1 MNERMCKQRAPLYD
15 MNAAEGLMPLIQAL
29 IKPPES
35 TDSLGRTGLRRSSH
49 PYYRRPGRGHNNDTC
64 DACKEG
70 GDLLCCDRCPSSFH
84 LGCHDPP
91 LSEQEIPHGQWVCHT
106 CKCKAI
112 DDPLGTT
119 ERAQLR
125 DRSLSHKSSNS
136 SGSSS
141 GKVSIDGDHNDGG
154 SGGMYSAP
162 ASPPPPQQPLAP
174 AAQLLPMESHSSDDT
189 PMPESV
195 HPVVRA
201 EQHEERASMEAMF
214 PEAMD
219 VAEVDDEEEEED
231 DEEEFKPNTPL
242 DYLIRA
248 AKILNPKQFE
258 LPSDYEVNFPF
269 PGTEKPEY
277 GKFGNGKRA
286 KLRKM
291 HELDC
296 QGLVPLPAR
305 TCHVCGA
312 SCRKAPLV
320 ACDYCDL
327 LFHQDCLDPPLT
339 ALPTAMWMCPN
350 HVEQFV
356 DWKLVNSVSA
366 SERIRLWNQFNG
378 DVDHELV
385 KTEFIRMVHRKN
397 PPFRFKQKL
406 RQRPKFIVPP
416 AIEHMY
422 RNPPP
427 LLPSLKTFLRSRNVN
442 RSVHF
447 EDARIRYDDQTLL
460 GIVEKE
466 IKDIEEADEKLGFEN
481 ENSDDSISEDEKE
494 SSKQPATTGN
504 SSTTGEQ
511 IGNDSENNKLKE
523 NNQEPAGDQL
533 VGESGSN
540 LGDLE
545 SIKSDITTEDH
556 ACTVDFHQRS
566 PTDIQSNEV
575 DSELNGLDEGL
586 VRLLAVQRLKQIIA
600 EHPSYVNK
608 TGSSDCT
615 RNDSIERLS
624 QQEDLKKIPLP
635 SELLTK
641 DDIERIAR
649 EFTNPNGTS
658 NSGMIALKKELSND
672 ARLNGES
679 TGQPNVAVTTPVM
692 PGIDQHLLT
701 TSSTVASKRG
711 TGLNHL
717 MERIERQV
725 QQQKI
730 RVRAALT
737 WIDLEEDGYFTF
749 EKVDANDA
757 ICMSYRSF
765 TIGSGPGNDVTL
777 AKYGDC
783 CCTSSRHAIIFYDEV
798 TQMFEL
804 INYSEYGTEVN
815 GQLYGCDFSD
825 HSSWRKTEAK
835 ESCRSGATAHRKKNG
850 RNEDGTVQDESP
862 SPGTAA
868 SNAKNEQLRQEVQS
882 ILSKSRKPNT
892 LEEFYATTF
901 MADASIP
908 ACKCSPD
915 RRIPVL
921 VNGWEG
927 SAILYHGALLRFGC
941 HAFVFTIVD
950 YDEGEDEFDDSYQ
963 DSDSDE

>member
-1 MNERMCKQRAPLYD
+1 MNERMCKQRALSYD
-15 MNAAEGLMPLIQAL
+15 VNAAGGLMPLIQAL

-162 ASPPPPQQPLAP
+162 ASPPQPPSLPPQQSLGP
-174 AAQLLPMESHSSDDT
+174 AAPLLPTENHSSDDT
-189 PMPESV
+189 PMTESV
-195 HPVVRA
+195 QSVEHADRNA
-201 EQHEERASMEAMF
+201 GRASMEAMF
-214 PEAMD
+214 AEAID
-219 VAEVDDEEEEED
+219 GVEADEEMEEED

-378 DVDHELV
+378 EVDHELV

-406 RQRPKFIVPP
+406 RQRPKIVVPP

-447 EDARIRYDDQTLL
+447 EDARIRYDDLTLL
-460 GIVEKE
+460 GLVEQE
-466 IKDIEEADEKLGFEN
+466 IKDIEEADEKLGFEK
-481 ENSDDSISEDEKE
+481 ENSDDGTSEDEKE
-494 SSKQPATTGN
+494 SSKQPATKAV
-504 SSTTGEQ
+504 SSTTGERV
-511 IGNDSENNKLKE
+511 GEDRKSNKLKE
-523 NNQEPAGDQL
+523 NSPEPAGDQL
-533 VGESGSN
+533 LGEGGSKS
-540 LGDLE
+540 GDLG
-545 SIKSDITTEDH
+545 SIKTDITTEDLVH
-556 ACTVDFHQRS
+556 GTADVHQRS
-566 PTDIQSNEV
+566 SEDIQLKAMAR
-575 DSELNGLDEGL
+575 ELDGLDEGL
-586 VRLLAVQRLKQIIA
+586 VRLLAIQRLKQILD
-600 EHPSYVNK
+600 EHPSCVDKNA
-608 TGSSDCT
+608 TSGTT
-615 RNDSIERLS
+615 RSASIERLS
-624 QQEDLKKIPLP
+624 QQEDLKKMPLP

-649 EFTNPNGTS
+649 EFTSTNGTS
-658 NSGMIALKKELSND
+658 NSGTIALKKELSND
-672 ARLNGES
+672 ACPNGES
-679 TGQPNVAVTTPVM
+679 VGQ
-692 PGIDQHLLT
+692 IDLNHHT
-701 TSSTVASKRG
+701 TSSTVASSGG
-711 TGLNHL
+711 TGLNNL

-725 QQQKI
+725 QQQRI

-737 WIDLEEDGYFTF
+737 WIDLEEDGYFSF

-825 HSSWRKTEAK
+825 HSSCRRTEAN
-835 ESCRSGATAHRKKNG
+835 ESCRSGATVQRKKNG
-850 RNEDGTVQDESP
+850 RNEDGTMQEESS
-862 SPGTAA
+862 SPGILA

-892 LEEFYATTF
+892 LEEFYASTC
-901 MADASIP
+901 MADVPIP